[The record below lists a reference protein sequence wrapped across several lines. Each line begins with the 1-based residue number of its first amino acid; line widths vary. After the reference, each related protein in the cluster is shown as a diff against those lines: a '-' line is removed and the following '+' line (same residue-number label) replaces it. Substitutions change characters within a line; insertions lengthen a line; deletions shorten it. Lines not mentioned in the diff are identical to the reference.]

1 MISKLPMVAFTVA
14 FTVLGLFFSFEIMP
28 GVSSFVGASMLVIG
42 GTTLICQLI
51 MHWLPAR

>member
-1 MISKLPMVAFTVA
+1 MISKLSVFAFTV
-14 FTVLGLFFSFEIMP
+14 TVLGLFFSFEILP

-42 GTTLICQLI
+42 GTILICQSI